1 MSLQPRPYQVN
12 AVDSARRFIAR
23 GRRRV
28 LLVAPTG
35 AGKTVCATM
44 IVEGAI
50 SKQRRVLVLA
60 HRAEIID
67 QTSAKL
73 DAIGV
78 DHGIIQANH
87 WRKRAWCPV
96 QVASVPTLTRRLA
109 RKPEADVVILDESH
123 HVSAQSFRAV
133 IDSYPEAI
141 LIGLTATP
149 YRTDGRALGDV
160 FEELIVV
167 AQVRELIDQ
176 GFLVQPRFFAPFNPD
191 LSGVHTTAGDFN
203 QHETQDLMNRPKL
216 IGDIVANWQ
225 AKAAGLTTVCFAS
238 GVAHS
243 VAIRDRF
250 REAGIDAAHLDA
262 NTPAEDR
269 KRILGMLRDGQI
281 QVLSNVGIL
290 TEGWDLPGC
299 SCAILARPT
308 ESKSLHNQMIGRV
321 LRASPG
327 KPSAIVLDHAG
338 NTIRHGFPTD
348 HQEFSL
354 DGREKR
360 TKEALPSVRICKQC
374 YAAYPARLVECPECG
389 WKPETK
395 QVDLVKEAAGEL
407 VEVTPDKRTG
417 VLASEREKA
426 RLLAKWRATAEARG
440 YKPGWASVQFKT
452 LFLTWPASEIEA
464 QSKLI
469 GFPAFLVYEGICKC
483 GGRQFACDESMVSCR
498 ACGESRW
505 KVPPELRNRA
515 LAWMATRARADEQL
529 SRMAAESPA

>member
-1 MSLQPRPYQVN
+1 MTLQPRPYQVN

-23 GRRRV
+23 GRRRI
-28 LLVAPTG
+28 LLVSPTG
-35 AGKTVCATM
+35 SGKTVCATM

-50 SKQRRVLVLA
+50 ARGRRVLVLA

-109 RKPEADVVILDESH
+109 RKPEADVVILDECH

-238 GVAHS
+238 GIAHS
-243 VAIRDRF
+243 KAITARF
-250 REAGIDAAHLDA
+250 QEAGIPAAHLDGT
-262 NTPAEDR
+262 TPMDER
-269 KRILGMLRDGQI
+269 KAVLARLASRDI
-281 QVLSNVGIL
+281 QVLSNCSLLG
-290 TEGWDLPGC
+290 EGWDLPSL
-299 SCAILARPT
+299 SCCIMARPT

-354 DGREKR
+354 EGREKR
-360 TKEALPSVRICKQC
+360 TKEALQSVRICKQC

-395 QVDLVKEAAGEL
+395 QVNLVKEAAGEL

-452 LFLTWPASEIEA
+452 LFLRWPSADEESR
-464 QSKLI
+464 SRLI
-469 GFPAFLVYEGICKC
+469 NFPAFLVYEATCKACASVSFECRDGGVFCRGC
-483 GGRQFACDESMVSCR
+483 GG
-498 ACGESRW
+498 GNW
-505 KVPPELRNRA
+505 KVPPELEPMADR
-515 LAWMATRARADEQL
+515 WHATRARADEQIA
-529 SRMAAESPA
+529 RMGA